1 MSSNRI
7 AALSSNPTL
16 TNFARDA
23 SQASIRKVARFIAPL
38 VTVPTL
44 TGRYKVYDAKH
55 RYKRPNTRRSVDGRA
70 TRIGFD
76 ASDASYNLE
85 ARALDFPIPNTEK
98 LAAEDLLNM
107 QMYGAGLLADAAGLD
122 HEAQV
127 IDTALTTVG
136 AGTDVNFLAAGFD
149 PIARLD
155 TEIVAVKKLAKNGA
169 AVKVLFGPTA
179 VLRIKNNA
187 QVIARFNGVAKGLKV
202 PNLADISAML
212 FGNPAC
218 EMAEMVQDTAA
229 EGKTESIDFLLDDQI
244 LIFASNDQPN
254 TMDPS
259 FMKTLVPMGGFFV
272 PGEYMSEDE
281 RDRVLKMDWFQQIV
295 VTNSAAAKRINAK
308 DS

>member
-281 RDRVLKMDWFQQIV
+281 RDRVLKIDWFQQIV

>member
-212 FGNPAC
+212 FGNPQC

-229 EGKTESIDFLLDDQI
+229 EGKAESIDFLLDDQI